1 MIKSG
6 NTLSHCWKSFTCHL
20 HDCFEDIG
28 MKPGK
33 TPVILILDDEE
44 VIRDAVRAYLEDYD
58 YAVLT
63 AENGTVGLEVLR
75 KKDVDLLLADLR
87 MPELDGLQVLSAV
100 QREFPDLPVIV
111 VSGTGEIS
119 DVVEA
124 LRLGAWDYLLKP
136 ISDMT
141 ILRHAIEKCLE
152 RVDLI
157 QENRK
162 YQRDL
167 EWLVSQKTKELS
179 EINARLKAVVESTK
193 KLFGCGHLDESG
205 AMLLHEFGAQMEATG
220 GSIYKVGEKGLLY
233 LAGID
238 NGHAP
243 PMLPFPLKPE
253 SVFCRVL
260 ETKEP
265 LFLDDIDGDESI
277 ISSGW
282 DKYQDNSL
290 LVFPIVD
297 ATGKILAIVS
307 LHSKKKPPFSSH
319 DRDIGKILASYAGEA
334 FHVAEVS
341 QALQSSEERLRQ
353 AQKMEAIGTLA
364 GGIAHDFNNI
374 LAAIIGYTDLSLFSG
389 SCNELVRKNLE
400 QVKNAGNR
408 AKELVS
414 QILTFSRTEDF
425 KENAVDIAPI
435 VKEALKLLRAT
446 IPSSIAIRTDVPE
459 GLGKITTDPTK
470 IYQVLMNLCT
480 NAVHAMQS
488 REGVMGIRFS
498 RVLKSTAPLEVQHS
512 TCRNWLELSISDTG
526 EGIAQENLERIFDPY
541 FTTKEKGEGT
551 GLGLAMVHSIVRA
564 SGGIIKVESVPGQG
578 STFSLFFPAAEIGK
592 EIVED
597 ISLGQIR
604 GGHEAILFIDDEVT
618 LAEMAG
624 EMLEK
629 LGYRVDV
636 YSNSREALDS
646 FRRAP
651 ERFDLLIT
659 DQTMPDISGIE
670 LARLVLSIRPD
681 LPVIL
686 YTGYSAAIDSTEAQ
700 RLGIREFLMK
710 PLSMSHLAEAVRRA
724 LDD

>member
-1 MIKSG
+1 MHDCYEDIDMKSG
-6 NTLSHCWKSFTCHL
+6 NS
-20 HDCFEDIG
+20 
-28 MKPGK
+28 
-33 TPVILILDDEE
+33 PVILIIDDEE

-63 AENGTVGLEVLR
+63 AENGKVGLEILR
-75 KKDVDLLLADLR
+75 QAGVDLLLADLR
-87 MPELDGLQVLSAV
+87 MPEFDGLRVLSVV
-100 QREFPDLPVIV
+100 QKEFANLPVIV
-111 VSGTGEIS
+111 ISGTGEIG

-141 ILRHAIEKCLE
+141 ILRHAMEKCLE

-157 QENRK
+157 KENRK
-162 YQRDL
+162 YQLDL
-167 EWLVSQKTKELS
+167 EGIVSQKTKQLI
-179 EINARLKAVVESTK
+179 EINARLKSVVESTK
-193 KLFGCGHLDESG
+193 KLLGCGHLDESG
-205 AMLLHEFGAQMEATG
+205 AILLHEFGMHMEASG
-220 GSIYKVGEKGLLY
+220 GSIYKVDERGLHY

-238 NGHAP
+238 TGHAP
-243 PMLPFPLKPE
+243 PMLPFPLKPD
-253 SVFCRVL
+253 SVFCRVM

-265 LFLDDIDGDESI
+265 LFLDDIEEDESI

-282 DKYQDNSL
+282 DKYRDNSL

-307 LHSKKKPPFSSH
+307 LHSKKKPPFNSQ
-319 DRDIGKILASYAGEA
+319 DCDIGKILASYAGEA

-341 QALQSSEERLRQ
+341 QALQSSEDRLRQ

-389 SCNELVRKNLE
+389 SCNELVKRNLE

-488 REGVMGIRFS
+488 KEGVLDIHFC
-498 RVLKSTAPLEVQHS
+498 RVMKSTAPLEVQQS
-512 TCRNWLELSISDTG
+512 TCRNWLKLSISDTG
-526 EGIAQENLERIFDPY
+526 EGIFPEHLERIFDPY
-541 FTTKEKGEGT
+541 FTTKQKEEGT

-564 SGGIIKVESVPGQG
+564 SGGIIKVDSVPGRG
-578 STFSLFFPAAEIGK
+578 STFSLFFPAVELDK

-597 ISLGQIR
+597 IVAGQIR

-624 EMLEK
+624 EMLVK
-629 LGYRVDV
+629 LGYQVDV
-636 YSNSREALDS
+636 YSNSRDALDA
-646 FRRAP
+646 FCRAP
-651 ERFDLLIT
+651 ERYDLLIT
-659 DQTMPDISGIE
+659 DQTMPDISGMD
-670 LARLVLSIRPD
+670 LARQALTLRPD

-686 YTGYSAAIDSTEAQ
+686 YTGYSAAIDGAEAQ
-700 RLGIREFLMK
+700 RVGIRQFLMK
-710 PLSMSHLAEAVRRA
+710 PLSMSLLAEAVRRA